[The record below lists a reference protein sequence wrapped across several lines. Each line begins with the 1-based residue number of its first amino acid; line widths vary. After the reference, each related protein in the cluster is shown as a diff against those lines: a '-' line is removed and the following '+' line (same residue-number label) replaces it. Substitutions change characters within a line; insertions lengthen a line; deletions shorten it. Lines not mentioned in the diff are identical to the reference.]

1 MRGLLHGSN
10 AKRGQARVLEAVIAA
25 AMIFLVFSVATFL
38 TAASSEQM
46 QEKSD
51 LDRLGYNVLS
61 RLVESGTM
69 ESTIESNFG
78 DITRIRAQLNTFL
91 QAALPSAT
99 LFKLTI
105 SEYSLT
111 QDWVTLSS
119 PIVLNNFP
127 SSFENTLEVSST
139 PMIYTSHSGKIYSLT
154 LVLARSG
161 G

>member
-1 MRGLLHGSN
+1 MRSLLHGRN
-10 AKRGQARVLEAVIAA
+10 AKRGQARILEAVIASA
-25 AMIFLVFSVATFL
+25 IIFLVFSVATFL
-38 TAASSEQM
+38 TGASSQQI

-69 ESTIESNFG
+69 EKTLENNPG
-78 DITRIRAQLNTFL
+78 DLTLVRAQLNTFL
-91 QAALPSAT
+91 QTALPSAT

-111 QDWVTLSS
+111 RDWVVLGS

-127 SSFENTLEVSST
+127 SSIENTLEVSST
-139 PMIYTSHSGKIYSLT
+139 PMVYTSHSGKIYSIT